1 MNTST
6 AMSPQMSAADWLRL
20 ILLSILWGGSFF
32 FVELAVRELPV
43 FTVVVARVALAAVI
57 LQGILRAMGQ
67 RLPRG
72 WAIWGAFLGM
82 GLLNNVIPFSL
93 FFWGQTQIAS
103 GLAAILNATTPLF
116 GVLVAHFLTTD
127 ERLTLAK
134 GSGVLVGFLGVAMM
148 LGGGWSG
155 GALLAQLACLAA
167 ALSYGF
173 AGVFGRRF
181 RRMKV
186 TAMQSAT
193 GQVTASS
200 LVMIP
205 LMCLVDQPWALPM
218 PSALTLAALV
228 GLAALSTAL
237 AYVLYFRILETAGA
251 SNVLL
256 VTFLVP
262 VSALILGVGIL
273 GEVLE
278 VHHLMGMALIG
289 LGLAAIDGRLLRR
302 FALRRA

>member
-1 MNTST
+1 
-6 AMSPQMSAADWLRL
+6 MSSQMSAADWLRL
-20 ILLSILWGGSFF
+20 ILLSVLWGGSFF

-43 FTVVVARVALAAVI
+43 FTIVVARVALAAAI
-57 LQGILRAMGQ
+57 LHGVLRITGQ
-67 RLPRG
+67 SLPRG
-72 WAIWGAFLGM
+72 WAVWGAFLGM
-82 GLLNNVIPFSL
+82 GMLNNVVPFSL

-127 ERLTLAK
+127 ERLTVAK
-134 GSGVLVGFLGVAMM
+134 GSGVLIGFFGAAMM

-155 GALLAQLACLAA
+155 GALLAQLACLGA

-181 RRMKV
+181 RRMGIG
-186 TAMQSAT
+186 AMQSAT

-205 LMCLVDQPWALPM
+205 LMCIVDQPWALP
-218 PSALTLAALV
+218 PPGLVTLAALL

-237 AYVLYFRILETAGA
+237 AYIMYFRILETAGA

-273 GEVLE
+273 GEVIE
-278 VHHLMGMALIG
+278 RHHLMGMALIG

-302 FALRRA
+302 FDLRRT